1 MNKLIVL
8 AAVAVLA
15 LAGCSS
21 SKGTS
26 SAPAAVKTT
35 SVPAASTTPAPPEPP
50 TATAAAPDAP
60 LKLGQWFAFSDFKT
74 RVIQVRRSAP
84 SPDSQIDA
92 SKRWYAAL
100 VQSCV
105 VSTSAANP
113 KGSTFSWGPWSVSDA
128 DGAQYEASST
138 TWEDFP
144 RPAYPFGDTAVFVK
158 GDCAKGWIMFSV
170 LKSAKVSLIRY
181 SNTDGDLGR
190 WNT

>member
-1 MNKLIVL
+1 MKLTALV
-8 AAVAVLA
+8 AVAVLA

-21 SKGTS
+21 AATS
-26 SAPAAVKTT
+26 TPAAVKVKSAPTT
-35 SVPAASTTPAPPEPP
+35 TTTPAPP
-50 TATAAAPDAP
+50 TATVAAPDAP
-60 LKLGQWFAFSDFKT
+60 LALGQWFAFSDFKT
-74 RVIQVRRSAP
+74 RVIQVRQSAS

-113 KGSTFSWGPWSVSDA
+113 KGTTFSWGPWSVSDA

-144 RPAYPFGDTAVFVK
+144 RPAYPFGDNTVFVK

-181 SNTDGDLGR
+181 SDTAGDLGR
-190 WNT
+190 WNG